1 MVVSFRVFHYVYKKY
16 IWVVR
21 KKKKEERNE
30 NEIKEGYKQQLDFIN
45 DPRTTFC
52 EAVEKLIFHEES

>member
-1 MVVSFRVFHYVYKKY
+1 MFIKNIYGSFV
-16 IWVVR
+16 